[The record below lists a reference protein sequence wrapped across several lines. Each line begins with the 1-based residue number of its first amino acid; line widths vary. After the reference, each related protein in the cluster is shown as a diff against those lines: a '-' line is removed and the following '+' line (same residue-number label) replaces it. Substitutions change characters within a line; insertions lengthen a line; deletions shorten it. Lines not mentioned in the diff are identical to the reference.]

1 MSEGPGISGSQL
13 HILSCVYIMHFEDSC
28 FEQERKLSETMGLGK
43 RKPRL
48 KADAVPTLFEKP
60 VSSKRKTPTA
70 APQPQKKRRCAYEK
84 RERSRVSKD
93 FVRFMVFFEL

>member
-1 MSEGPGISGSQL
+1 
-13 HILSCVYIMHFEDSC
+13 
-28 FEQERKLSETMGLGK
+28 MGLGK

-48 KADAVPTLFEKP
+48 KADDVPTLFEKP
-60 VSSKRKTPTA
+60 VSSKRETPTA

-93 FVRFMVFFEL
+93 FMVFFEL